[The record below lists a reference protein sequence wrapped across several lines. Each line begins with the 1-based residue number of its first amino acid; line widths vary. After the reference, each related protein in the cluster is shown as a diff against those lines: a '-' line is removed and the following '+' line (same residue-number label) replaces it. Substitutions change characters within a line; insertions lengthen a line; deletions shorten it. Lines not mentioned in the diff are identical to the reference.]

1 MNNPTIAGS
10 NSSGTTASATASI
23 TKVPYPVL
31 YDKYKILV
39 NSTNSINSDYK
50 TMGLLNIILTPFDNV
65 IKFTIAKSLNTT
77 TNTPTAYDLS
87 EFSNNASLK
96 LVFKSD
102 GKILEK
108 SYYVQSSDNDLKNGV
123 ILYKIDQT
131 DLSTIKEIYN
141 SGFKNFYLTIY
152 ANDTKSQLY
161 SGKYE
166 FYENVKFVNNT
177 TTSTSTSTSTTTTS
191 GTTNSGYTAD
201 TTILSGDTVNK
212 TTDVLSSSVKTVNID
227 KQVSSNSAFNKSNI
241 PLTQPSASIQSNK
254 NYFNLMVFAKKNIVL
269 KTLQSEFNGLGIN
282 SWIYNDYV
290 YYLSGI
296 HVLTVQK
303 IEKLTTLIKTV
314 IRIDIYAGQTAAK
327 SNGSVTN
334 TTISESQISSL
345 ISEINSN
352 TNTTTSSTVTYLDP
366 TSGKITTNSGGT
378 TA

>member
-1 MNNPTIAGS
+1 ME
-10 NSSGTTASATASI
+10 
-23 TKVPYPVL
+23 
-31 YDKYKILV
+31 D
-39 NSTNSINSDYK
+39 INW
-50 TMGLLNIILTPFDNV
+50 LEN
-65 IKFTIAKSLNTT
+65 
-77 TNTPTAYDLS
+77 
-87 EFSNNASLK
+87 SNNASLK

-131 DLSTIKEIYN
+131 DLSTVKEIYN

-303 IEKLTTLIKTV
+303 IEKLK
-314 IRIDIYAGQTAAK
+314 R
-327 SNGSVTN
+327 
-334 TTISESQISSL
+334 
-345 ISEINSN
+345 
-352 TNTTTSSTVTYLDP
+352 
-366 TSGKITTNSGGT
+366 
-378 TA
+378 